1 MDGLGG
7 VRRNDDMTRV
17 DLKAQADGIG
27 ATFVRVCRVDGKN
40 NSTSLWK
47 QNSLSALTHFH
58 ELIRLERRRTDD
70 SKCIRIKEFN

>member
-40 NSTSLWK
+40 NSTSL
-47 QNSLSALTHFH
+47 
-58 ELIRLERRRTDD
+58 
-70 SKCIRIKEFN
+70 